1 MSLIVTVY
9 VNDGIVMASD
19 SRTTLTN
26 TRKAGLKT
34 IQNNFPLSDSTF
46 KTFLCANNCGISAC
60 GAASY
65 NNKPIAGYIENFMEE
80 QVQNNTEINEMPQ
93 LLLDY
98 FDRLDK
104 DAVAIFHV
112 CGYEKRDGKLIQHA
126 YRVITGTNK
135 SVKDMINPGDHG
147 AFWNGETTV
156 MAKLLKGQ
164 IINPSYISADNLN
177 LQLDNDPPTIIKKAI
192 VIDAT
197 TVEIYDDA
205 NIAWDYM
212 SLQDAIDFSR
222 YAIETTVKTMQFQSV
237 AKTVG
242 GPIDILTIT
251 PNGGKW
257 IKHKKI
263 S

>member
-26 TRKAGLKT
+26 TRRTGSKT

-46 KTFLCANNCGISAC
+46 KTFLCSNDCGISAC

-65 NNKPIAGYIENFMEE
+65 NNKPIAGYIENFIEE
-80 QVQNNTEINEMPQ
+80 QIHNNTDINEMPK

-104 DAVAIFHV
+104 DTVAIFHV
-112 CGYEKRDGKLIQHA
+112 CGYEKKDGKLMQHA
-126 YRVITGTNK
+126 YRVVTGANK
-135 SVKDMINPGDHG
+135 SVKDMINPGTHG

-164 IINPSYISADNLN
+164 IINPNYISVDNLN
-177 LQLDNDPPTIIKKAI
+177 LQLGEAPPAIIKKAI

-197 TVEIYDDA
+197 TVEIYDDTD
-205 NIAWDYM
+205 IAWDYM